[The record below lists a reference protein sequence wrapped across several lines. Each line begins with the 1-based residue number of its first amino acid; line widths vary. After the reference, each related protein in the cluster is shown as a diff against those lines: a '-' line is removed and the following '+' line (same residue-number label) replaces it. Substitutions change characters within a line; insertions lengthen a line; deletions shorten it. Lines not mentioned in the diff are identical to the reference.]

1 MKTNES
7 RKKVWICLFKCIVT
21 RAIHLEVVHDMS
33 SEEFLL
39 CFRRFIAQRGTPC
52 EIISDNAMQFRASST
67 VLDRIWNKIQQ
78 SDEIMSYVSNA
89 GIKWRFNLELAPWM
103 GGFYERLIGLVK
115 RSLRKT
121 IGRRLLTTVQ
131 TLLKEIEAV
140 LNSRPLVY
148 VGDDINSNIP
158 ITPAHFLALNP
169 KIGIPQ
175 IEIS

>member
-7 RKKVWICLFKCIVT
+7 KTKVWICLFTCIVT
-21 RAIHLEVVHDMS
+21 RAVHLEVVHDMS

-52 EIISDNAMQFRASST
+52 EIISDNSMQFRASST

-78 SDEIMSYVSNA
+78 SDEIMSNVSNA
-89 GIKWRFNLELAPWM
+89 GIKWRFNVELAPWM

-115 RSLRKT
+115 TSLRKT
-121 IGRRLLTTVQ
+121 IERRLLTTVQLQ

-148 VGDDINSNIP
+148 VGDDFNSNFP
-158 ITPAHFLALNP
+158 ITPLT
-169 KIGIPQ
+169 
-175 IEIS
+175 SSR